1 MATPT
6 TTIRLPTEL
15 REQVESYAKA
25 RHETNTEVIVRAL
38 REYFERQMGETQRD
52 AIRRELRRLA
62 DIDGADPEFSDFY
75 GGPEEDP
82 FPRVE
87 S

>member
-15 REQVESYAKA
+15 REQVERYAEA

-38 REYFERQMGETQRD
+38 REYFERQTGETRRD
-52 AIRRELRRLA
+52 AIQRELDRLA

-75 GGPEEDP
+75 GELEDDP
-82 FPRVE
+82 FPQVE

>member
-1 MATPT
+1 MVTPT

-15 REQVESYAKA
+15 REKVESYAKA
-25 RHETNTEVIVRAL
+25 RHETKTEVIVRAL
-38 REYFERQMGETQRD
+38 REYFERQTGETRRD
-52 AIRRELRRLA
+52 AIQRELERLA

-82 FPRVE
+82 FPQVT

>member
-15 REQVESYAKA
+15 REQVERYA
-25 RHETNTEVIVRAL
+25 EAL
-38 REYFERQMGETQRD
+38 REYFERQTGEARRD
-52 AIRRELRRLA
+52 AIQRELDRLA
-62 DIDGADPEFSDFY
+62 DVDGADPEFSDFY
-75 GGPEEDP
+75 GELEDDP
-82 FPRVE
+82 FPQVE